1 MVHTAISSLSN
12 TATEFLFDRDRDT
25 IPFLIDLSLTTD
37 RHLIR
42 NENREGNRN
51 VTWGK
56 NVSNALK

>member
-12 TATEFLFDRDRDT
+12 TATEFLFDRDWDI
-25 IPFLIDLSLTTD
+25 IPFLRDLSLTTD

-56 NVSNALK
+56 NVSNAVK